1 MYMSIYGLLAMIR
14 CGALSYKHEEGYF
27 LESGVEWEKK
37 ERK

>member
-1 MYMSIYGLLAMIR
+1 MSIFGLLAMKW
-14 CGALSYKHEEGYF
+14 CAALSYKHEDGYF